1 MKDKEFVKLKN
12 GIAIKSVVKIIMYS
26 LFVVLLFGV
35 LVDGIYNDKLANQLS
50 QMDRATYLWCVRN
63 KTLLMGIAF
72 LVIFAVASFLVIRKS
87 NNHLIQIINA
97 MDEVLKEPEKEIK
110 LSNDLLIL
118 ESRLNN
124 IRVDLVTNQNKAKEA
139 ESKKNDLIMYM
150 AHDLKT
156 PLTSVIGYLTLLTDE
171 KEISKELQEKYIKIA
186 LDKSLRLEELTNQFF
201 EITRYNLQNVPLNK
215 SKIDLSF
222 LLDQLVDEC
231 YPMMQPRG
239 LECIVDKPEHV
250 YFIGDGDKLA
260 RAFGNLLKNAIYYS
274 YENTQIEIQMQ
285 QVDKKIKLF
294 FRNQGEKIPAYK
306 LEKLFEKFYR
316 ADESRTSST
325 GGTGLGLAITKE
337 MLELHEGNISVKNEE
352 EWIEFCVE
360 LKCAN

>member
-1 MKDKEFVKLKN
+1 MKLKN
-12 GIAIKSVVKIIMYS
+12 GIALKAVIRIIMYS
-26 LFVVLLFGV
+26 LFVVLLLGI
-35 LVDGIYNDKLANQLS
+35 LVDGIYNDKLANSLS
-50 QMDRATYLWCVRN
+50 KMDRATYLWCVQN
-63 KTLLMGIAF
+63 KTLLAGTAF
-72 LVIFAVASFLVIRKS
+72 LAIFAVVSFLVIRKT

-110 LSNDLLIL
+110 LSNDLVIL

-124 IRVDLVTNQNKAKEA
+124 IRVDLITNQNKAKEA
-139 ESKKNDLIMYM
+139 ENKKNDLIMYM

-156 PLTSVIGYLTLLTDE
+156 PLTSVIGYLTLLTE
-171 KEISKELQEKYIKIA
+171 EQEISKELQEKYTKIA

-231 YPMMQPRG
+231 YPMMQPRC
-239 LECIVDKPEHV
+239 LACVVEKPEHV
-250 YFIGDGDKLA
+250 YFVGDGDKLA

-274 YENTQIEIQMQ
+274 YENTQIEIQVEQ
-285 QVDKKIKLF
+285 IGEKIKLIF
-294 FRNQGEKIPAYK
+294 KNQGDKIPEYK

-337 MLELHEGNISVKNEE
+337 MLQLHGGNISVKNDN

-360 LKCAN
+360 LECENE